1 MRVYLFEHVVAIKA
15 PGDYSPPYFWERD
28 FAYQIRWGGDLL
40 AEVPGALDLARETAA
55 NVLTRSPSAPLSDG
69 AIFRAQ
75 MLASFSLA
83 AHNDSDFFCA
93 HLPGVLQQLNLT
105 YGNPAIFKNG
115 LVVAPPTGTHCYGF
129 TDSINKS
136 GALLFCSVLHYET
149 LLQLSLLA
157 SDWNCS
163 PQLLPFMVN
172 NVLVMRQALQSPT
185 GPLWMPEIGMFRVD
199 SGLNAGLVDVWGS
212 AYAVYTGAT
221 STSQS
226 EKIMQWLV
234 NNEKS
239 IFQAGQVRH
248 LPSPSHWPSGVAAF
262 QGNGEW
268 EQYQNG
274 GYWATPGPFLLA
286 LSYLWHNIF
295 LFCLSSGLGGS
306 CSLQGQ

>member
-1 MRVYLFEHVVAIKA
+1 MASRTALIK
-15 PGDYSPPYFWERD
+15 
-28 FAYQIRWGGDLL
+28 
-40 AEVPGALDLARETAA
+40 
-55 NVLTRSPSAPLSDG
+55 
-69 AIFRAQ
+69 
-75 MLASFSLA
+75 
-83 AHNDSDFFCA
+83 
-93 HLPGVLQQLNLT
+93 
-105 YGNPAIFKNG
+105 
-115 LVVAPPTGTHCYGF
+115 
-129 TDSINKS
+129 
-136 GALLFCSVLHYET
+136 
-149 LLQLSLLA
+149 A

-262 QGNGEW
+262 QGSHAKMAMGNGS
-268 EQYQNG
+268 NIKTG
-274 GYWATPGPFLLA
+274 GIGRHQWLGWFL
-286 LSYLWHNIF
+286 
-295 LFCLSSGLGGS
+295 
-306 CSLQGQ
+306 

>member
-1 MRVYLFEHVVAIKA
+1 MTIQAAFMLVLFPQVIAALTPAEVLRNYTQWYFQGMVRQKVFTAALDPQA

-115 LVVAPPTGTHCYGF
+115 ILHIYTKIIILIVHTFKPWAHINFSCLVSGLVVAPPTGTHCYGF

-136 GALLFCSVLHYET
+136 QRLELFASTATIYGQQCLGDET
-149 LLQLSLLA
+149 SIA
-157 SDWNCS
+157 VTDRTFVDARDWNVPC
-163 PQLLPFMVN
+163 
-172 NVLVMRQALQSPT
+172 
-185 GPLWMPEIGMFRVD
+185 
-199 SGLNAGLVDVWGS
+199 
-212 AYAVYTGAT
+212 
-221 STSQS
+221 
-226 EKIMQWLV
+226 
-234 NNEKS
+234 
-239 IFQAGQVRH
+239 
-248 LPSPSHWPSGVAAF
+248 
-262 QGNGEW
+262 
-268 EQYQNG
+268 
-274 GYWATPGPFLLA
+274 
-286 LSYLWHNIF
+286 
-295 LFCLSSGLGGS
+295 
-306 CSLQGQ
+306 